1 MTWASSRG
9 IQIASVERQVGF
21 GEEET
26 ASVEKTHQELTMM
39 VKVKDR
45 EVPGRGWDWE

>member
-21 GEEET
+21 GEEEI